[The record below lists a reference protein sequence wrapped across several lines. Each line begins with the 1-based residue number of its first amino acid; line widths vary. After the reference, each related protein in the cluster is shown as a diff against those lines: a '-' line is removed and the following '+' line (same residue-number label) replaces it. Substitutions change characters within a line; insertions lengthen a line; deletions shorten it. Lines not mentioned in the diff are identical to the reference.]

1 MRKRFTDHPELMKTA
16 ASVRREI
23 PDDFTYDKKKLK
35 HLKHVLHNTNVALGT
50 LTSVLN
56 EFSKIKGPDIS
67 PDGLLGGIGYI
78 IPVKDLKQSVNT
90 AVHSLSDVA
99 DCIADE
105 MTNPKW
111 NAEDDKEVKELI
123 KEKDEAI
130 EKVEEEISP
139 DDVTVEELEDDLD
152 EKALEKEKEEEAEER
167 AEEEREQQPVMPI
180 PENREAVTKQAN
192 DALSVAV
199 KDSLLKFYQNS

>member
-1 MRKRFTDHPELMKTA
+1 MRKRFTDHPELLRTA
-16 ASVRREI
+16 ATVRREI
-23 PDDFTYDKKKLK
+23 PDDFKYDKKKLK

-78 IPVKDLKQSVNT
+78 IPVKDIKQSVNS

-105 MTNPKW
+105 LTNPKW
-111 NAEDDKEVKELI
+111 NAEEDKEVKELI

-130 EKVEEEISP
+130 EKVEEEIGP
-139 DDVTVEELEDDLD
+139 DDVTVEEPEDDLGEPKD
-152 EKALEKEKEEEAEER
+152 EPEEKDDNLHPGE
-167 AEEEREQQPVMPI
+167 I
-180 PENREAVTKQAN
+180 SFPENKEGMSKQAG
-192 DALSVAV
+192 DALSEAV
-199 KDSLLKFYQNS
+199 KISLLNFYK